1 MFCGVAGE
9 KAKLFKIPFS
19 STKLSQIQ
27 LCIILFNSLV
37 KQGELIVA
45 VICVITGCGSRDLKI
60 GPCNYNINSK
70 NESAKLRALRA
81 KNVLA
86 CQHASRA
93 NVPCVLTCSLA
104 NVPCVLTCSRANVP
118 CMLTCSCVNVPSS
131 VTLIHI

>member
-1 MFCGVAGE
+1 MAGE
-9 KAKLFKIPFS
+9 KTKLFKIPFS

-45 VICVITGCGSRDLKI
+45 VICVIAGCGSRDLKI
-60 GPCNYNINSK
+60 GPCNYNVNSK

-81 KNVLA
+81 KNILS
-86 CQHASRA
+86 CQHALR
-93 NVPCVLTCSLA
+93 A

-118 CMLTCSCVNVPSS
+118 CMLTCSCANVPSS